1 MKKTLIAVA
10 GAGLSLIF
18 ASITFAVEDIQPSA
32 STAPDFEKMKAD
44 YLKRLDTRMSSLQQE
59 KTCIEAAKNQSD
71 LKTCRQ
77 KNRPSMKT
85 KKSFGDQGGQVPPI
99 IK

>member
-1 MKKTLIAVA
+1 MKRTLIAVA
-10 GAGLSLIF
+10 ASLSLIF

-44 YLKRLDTRMSSLQQE
+44 YLKRLETRMSSLQQE
-59 KTCIEAAKNQSD
+59 KTCIEAAKNQAD

-77 KNRPSMKT
+77 KNRASMKT
-85 KKSFGDQGGQVPPI
+85 KGWFGDQGGQVPPI

>member
-1 MKKTLIAVA
+1 MKRTLIAVA
-10 GAGLSLIF
+10 AALSLIF

-59 KTCIEAAKNQSD
+59 KTCVEAAKNQGD

-77 KNRPSMKT
+77 KNRASMKT
-85 KKSFGDQGGQVPPI
+85 KRGFGDQGGQVPPI